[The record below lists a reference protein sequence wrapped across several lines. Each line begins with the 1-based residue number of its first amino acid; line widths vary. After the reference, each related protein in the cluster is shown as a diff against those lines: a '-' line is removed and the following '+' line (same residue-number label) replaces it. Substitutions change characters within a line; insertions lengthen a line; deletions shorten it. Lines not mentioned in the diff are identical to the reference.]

1 MATTPTL
8 FLDVNWL
15 QSRSKRQFLYFQV
28 VDRVLIWFKSR
39 VLTLAQLRNLV
50 ITILRYLPEFDEGD
64 QRSPEKEE
72 SVRWSGDRF
81 WEHECDKEDPKPT
94 PIKANTGSDLVS
106 PSKLNLSELE
116 GDEPKTK
123 SLVTEIKLPDSEI
136 TTYLVQTQEATIEA
150 TSEAKNTNPRP
161 KPDPNRNSK
170 PTLSYPNPMLLSIQT

>member
-1 MATTPTL
+1 MREISDP
-8 FLDVNWL
+8 
-15 QSRSKRQFLYFQV
+15 RKKKRVSGGV
-28 VDRVLIWFKSR
+28 VIDFGNMNVTRKVS
-39 VLTLAQLRNLV
+39 
-50 ITILRYLPEFDEGD
+50 
-64 QRSPEKEE
+64 
-72 SVRWSGDRF
+72 
-81 WEHECDKEDPKPT
+81 DPKPT

-116 GDEPKTK
+116 GDELKTK